1 MLTVKLNAKK
11 KSKNQQIT
19 PLEKI
24 CITFKKNQKNNY
36 FYDILSWTEK
46 KTQASELT
54 WKLSICKLFAKRESF
69 AINES
74 RNQLLNRAP
83 APSIAALSYRQDVA
97 RVNSRVQS
105 SVAFFLNGPFSF
117 RN

>member
-36 FYDILSWTEK
+36 FLRYFI
-46 KTQASELT
+46 
-54 WKLSICKLFAKRESF
+54 
-69 AINES
+69 
-74 RNQLLNRAP
+74 
-83 APSIAALSYRQDVA
+83 
-97 RVNSRVQS
+97 VN
-105 SVAFFLNGPFSF
+105 
-117 RN
+117 

>member
-36 FYDILSWTEK
+36 FLRYFIVNWK
-46 KTQASELT
+46 KNPSQWINLKAFNMQIVYETR
-54 WKLSICKLFAKRESF
+54 KLRYKWESK
-69 AINES
+69 S
-74 RNQLLNRAP
+74 
-83 APSIAALSYRQDVA
+83 AA
-97 RVNSRVQS
+97 
-105 SVAFFLNGPFSF
+105 
-117 RN
+117 